1 MEGAAR
7 KIVVTGCNK
16 GIGYGIVELLCQKAE
31 VPHIIMA
38 CRDEGRAN
46 AAKQELEQ
54 KYPAAVGKIEVHTLD
69 VGDLQSCEA
78 FAQWVQNTH
87 GQVDCHVNNAGIAIN
102 EANTEEN
109 ARKTA

>member
-1 MEGAAR
+1 MEGGQK

-46 AAKQELEQ
+46 TAK
-54 KYPAAVGKIEVHTLD
+54 
-69 VGDLQSCEA
+69 
-78 FAQWVQNTH
+78 
-87 GQVDCHVNNAGIAIN
+87 
-102 EANTEEN
+102 
-109 ARKTA
+109 